1 MITDSGDKSRFT
13 GNEFVSAESK
23 EARASLKQR
32 IKSRPELAPLLVGDR
47 GYPHE
52 NTVYILY
59 LILECLERIE
69 KQLEELKHERT

>member
-1 MITDSGDKSRFT
+1 MTEQEKKST
-13 GNEFVSAESK
+13 YIGNEFVSAESK

-69 KQLEELKHERT
+69 KQLEGSNHERA